1 MPVSDQTPN
10 VVITDST
17 ETPMEVSGGVLV
29 PTGTKGILAVGVQTN
44 GTASFLSLS
53 SAGALIITGSITQSG
68 TSTITGSIGVANFPV
83 TQSVSGSVGISGV
96 PTVTGSVSVLNTV
109 TITGSV
115 NTTLSNP
122 TLAGSGSSAPPTGS
136 LVGGKDTS
144 GNFQPIAV
152 TTGGFLFVSGNVSAS
167 IVGTP
172 TITGS
177 ISVTNVPTVTGSI
190 TVPNTVTVT
199 GSIGVNGLS
208 FASGA
213 LAVFVSG
220 TNTQPVTGSIT
231 VSNTVTVTGSVT
243 VPNIVTV
250 TGSVGIN
257 GYTDPDSTVVGTLNA
272 LNAAI
277 TLDLSGA
284 QGVGFQLLAGTL
296 IGTIIA
302 EISYDNGTTWAPTG
316 FFDVDTKGL
325 SDTVVFGSA
334 NGTIIK
340 GLMIPQGAGLVRVR
354 VSAFTSG
361 TATGQIRA
369 NLIASQVVY
378 SSPLDGRRTT
388 YGGATAAFAS
398 AASATDIFIIQGSAT
413 RLIRVLRIQV
423 YATQTTAGAAS
434 VFLIKRSTANTAGTA
449 VATTKVPFDSSSPAA
464 TATVQHYTAN
474 PTVGAIVGNVQGY
487 RGVLPQANSLIKN
500 PLVEWEFGTRPG
512 QAIVLRGTAEGLA
525 VNLNGVTVTGGSF
538 IIVAE
543 WTEE

>member
-1 MPVSDQTPN
+1 MPVTDQTPN
-10 VVITDST
+10 VVIMDST
-17 ETPMEVSGGVLV
+17 ETLMEVSGGVLV

-68 TSTITGSIGVANFPV
+68 TSTITGSIGVANFPA
-83 TQSVSGSVGISGV
+83 TQSVSGNVGISGV

-115 NTTLSNP
+115 STTLVNP
-122 TLAGSGSSAPPTGS
+122 TLAGSGTSSPPTGS
-136 LVGGKDTS
+136 LIGGRDTA
-144 GNFQPIAV
+144 GNFQPFAL
-152 TTGGFLFVSGNVSAS
+152 TTGGIAFVSGNVSAS
-167 IVGTP
+167 IVGVP

-177 ISVTNVPTVTGSI
+177 ISVANIPTVTGSI
-190 TVPNTVTVT
+190 TVPNTV
-199 GSIGVNGLS
+199 
-208 FASGA
+208 A
-213 LAVFVSG
+213 
-220 TNTQPVTGSIT
+220 
-231 VSNTVTVTGSVT
+231 VTGSVT
-243 VPNIVTV
+243 VPNLVTV

-257 GYTDPDSTVVGTLNA
+257 GYSNPGATVVGVLNTLNA
-272 LNAAI
+272 TI
-277 TLDLSGA
+277 TLNLSGA
-284 QGVGFQLLAGTL
+284 QGAGFQLLAGTL
-296 IGTIIA
+296 VGTIVA
-302 EISYDNGTTWAPTG
+302 EISYDDGTTWAATG
-316 FFDVDTKGL
+316 FFDVNTNGL
-325 SDTVVFGSA
+325 SDAIVFGSA

-340 GLMIPQGAGLVRVR
+340 GLIVSQGAGLVRVR

-369 NLIASQVVY
+369 NQIASQVIY
-378 SSPLDGRRTT
+378 SSPLDGRRAT
-388 YGGATAAFAS
+388 YGAATAAFAS
-398 AASATDIFIIQGSAT
+398 AATATDIFIIQGSAT
-413 RLIRVLRIQV
+413 KLIRVLRIQV

-434 VFLIKRSTANTAGTA
+434 IFLIKRSTANTAGTA
-449 VATTKVPFDSSSPAA
+449 VAANKVPFDSSSPAA

-500 PLVEWEFGTRPG
+500 PLAEWEFGTRPG
-512 QAIVLRGTAEGLA
+512 QAVVLRGTAEGLA